1 MAQLVV
7 GKGVETGK
15 TFDLKDRNTVG
26 AAGDC
31 TVVLQDPAVSGLH
44 LRIEAGEGGFRF
56 ETAESAPP
64 IVWNG
69 KEVTE
74 GTLNHGDI
82 LQIGE
87 TVLFFVEDEEI
98 QVTEAISEEEIKA
111 LESMTRVSKQYDATE
126 TSVAT
131 IVEKAEAPSR
141 KLVGLIRI
149 SEAIG
154 TFRTLEEILEET
166 LALIFETFRA
176 DRGVIARYEEEE
188 QNFRILVSR
197 AKSSGE
203 SLGKTALSR
212 GILHETLR
220 TRRSMLLEDAQED
233 ARFGGRESVA
243 SQNIRSVMSVPIF
256 FGRRLLGVVL
266 VDTVNRGGVFSEEDL
281 KLLSAVSHQVALA
294 IENDRLSEA
303 VREKAMLEREIE
315 LGARFQRRVLPV
327 SPPPHDDIEVFGTTL
342 PVAQVGGDFY
352 DFIPLAGDL
361 YVGVGDV
368 AGKGINAG
376 LVMIMTH
383 SFLHAAVEGRKPV
396 HTVMKTLNRHLLRD
410 TIPEVFV
417 TFLLLR
423 WEAEKGHLT
432 FCNAGHERL
441 LVLNP
446 GEEVRI
452 MPSGGLPLGI
462 RSEAVEKYEEN
473 GISLVPNGVLLL
485 YTDGVTEAR
494 GPGGEMFGM
503 DRLKEAFRRNAKR
516 QPKEI
521 VEGVLREVRNFAG
534 LGPRADDITLVAVKR
549 RA

>member
-1 MAQLVV
+1 
-7 GKGVETGK
+7 
-15 TFDLKDRNTVG
+15 
-26 AAGDC
+26 
-31 TVVLQDPAVSGLH
+31 
-44 LRIEAGEGGFRF
+44 
-56 ETAESAPP
+56 
-64 IVWNG
+64 
-69 KEVTE
+69 
-74 GTLNHGDI
+74 
-82 LQIGE
+82 
-87 TVLFFVEDEEI
+87 
-98 QVTEAISEEEIKA
+98 
-111 LESMTRVSKQYDATE
+111 
-126 TSVAT
+126 
-131 IVEKAEAPSR
+131 
-141 KLVGLIRI
+141 
-149 SEAIG
+149 
-154 TFRTLEEILEET
+154 
-166 LALIFETFRA
+166 
-176 DRGVIARYEEEE
+176 
-188 QNFRILVSR
+188 
-197 AKSSGE
+197 
-203 SLGKTALSR
+203 
-212 GILHETLR
+212 
-220 TRRSMLLEDAQED
+220 
-233 ARFGGRESVA
+233 
-243 SQNIRSVMSVPIF
+243 MSVPIF